1 MFLLVT
7 DEALIM
13 FGSRCQEKER
23 EKRKKSHFGLCPKIL
38 SPWWCSWGV
47 WETTSYPPIE
57 LRLFVSVTDAPG
69 FMSVKLYKNHR
80 ALAHIKVIVPVDSA
94 YKACVLSAM
103 EQQQQQSYCY

>member
-13 FGSRCQEKER
+13 FGSRCQEKKR

-38 SPWWCSWGV
+38 SLWWCSWGV

-57 LRLFVSVTDAPG
+57 LRLFVLVTDAPG
-69 FMSVKLYKNHR
+69 FVSVRLYKNHR
-80 ALAHIKVIVPVDSA
+80 ALMVMPLLVPHSLV
-94 YKACVLSAM
+94 KAMTTTVTAA
-103 EQQQQQSYCY
+103 